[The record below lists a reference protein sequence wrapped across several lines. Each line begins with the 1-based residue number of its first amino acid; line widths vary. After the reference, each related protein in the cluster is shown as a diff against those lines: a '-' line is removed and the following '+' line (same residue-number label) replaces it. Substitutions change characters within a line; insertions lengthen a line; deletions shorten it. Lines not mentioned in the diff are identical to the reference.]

1 MAFQESHSIGDV
13 HMNGITRVSAP
24 VRIDISPCWPDSGR
38 YRKEFGGFLLNGAIN
53 KRVATIIED
62 GRFITSMEGVPPNSG
77 LGTSAAVRATF
88 LVASNPVLLDQCSL
102 GDLIRKVFVFENEV
116 LEQTAG
122 VQDQAAAFAGGV
134 NLWEFTASDAVR
146 RNEIPQTA
154 VAHFQER
161 TVLIYTGETHQSSDM
176 HHQVFDS
183 QGYDRQIPLFDEMS
197 QLAKEMAYN
206 INNED
211 RMSELMREARRL
223 HQEPYAG
230 IETNTMRSI
239 SKMLDGTYSA
249 WKATG
254 AGGGGCMIFY
264 TATPADLSLKFE
276 REKAVGNLPADS
288 CVLPFKF
295 DVDGLKIHRS

>member
-1 MAFQESHSIGDV
+1 MSV
-13 HMNGITRVSAP
+13 ITRVSAP

-53 KRVATIIED
+53 RRVATIIED

-88 LVASNPVLLDQCSL
+88 LVASNPALLDQCSL

-134 NLWEFTASDAVR
+134 NLWEFTAGDAVR
-146 RNEIPQTA
+146 RNEIPGIS
-154 VAHFQER
+154 VEHFQER
-161 TVLIYTGETHQSSDM
+161 TVLMYSGEKHQSSAV
-176 HHQVFDS
+176 HRQVFTPRE
-183 QGYDRQIPLFDEMS
+183 YDRHVPLFDAMS
-197 QLAKEMAYN
+197 QLAGEMAQN
-206 INNED
+206 ISNED
-211 RMSELMREARRL
+211 RMPELMNEARRL
-223 HQEPYAG
+223 HKEPYAG
-230 IETNTMRSI
+230 IETDAMRNI
-239 SKMLDGTYSA
+239 AKALEGTYSA

-264 TATPADLSLKFE
+264 TASPDELALKFE
-276 REKAVGNLPADS
+276 RVKDRGGVPDDS
-288 CVLPFKF
+288 CVLSFKF
-295 DVDGLKIHRS
+295 DSEGLKVHHL